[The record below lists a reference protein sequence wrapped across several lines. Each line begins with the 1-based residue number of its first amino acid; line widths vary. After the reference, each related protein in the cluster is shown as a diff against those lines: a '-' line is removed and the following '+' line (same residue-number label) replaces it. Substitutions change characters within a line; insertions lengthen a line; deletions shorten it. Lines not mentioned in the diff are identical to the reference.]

1 MRRALTLALVVVAA
15 VAVAVVVRQ
24 HRDATAKRVDVI
36 FDTAKGMVG
45 GQLVKIA
52 GARAGRVDAVHLTPD
67 HRARMQLRIEDRFVP
82 FHADATCRILPEGPI
97 SENYVECDPGV
108 QTSRP
113 LPAVRGVPTVGLAH
127 TTSPVSIQ
135 DLLDVFAAPTQMRLR
150 LLINELGIG
159 TAGRGNDINDILRRT
174 NPTLRDAQA
183 LLGVINGQ
191 RAQLGRAIDQT
202 DQVLAGVGA
211 SSADVHRFVAGS
223 AATAQ
228 ALARHPAALSTAV
241 NRLPGLLRSARSGL
255 RAIDRATTAG
265 TPLLASLQQSG
276 PQLTTLTKTL
286 PAFAR
291 AAVPAVRATTAA
303 SIEGR
308 RTVKS
313 ARRLGRSLKS
323 LAATTPV
330 LTNLRDFMVSSRDKG
345 AFEQLLR
352 VPYSLANLTS
362 LYNGVS
368 HVVTL
373 FAGVPL
379 QCLIPG
385 ITAPGCDQT
394 YYGPRVPLNDPRNLG
409 VTQTLL
415 SNALA
420 KLTGGRKSAA
430 KHVAKRPAKTATPKL
445 PSITKVVPNLSKPL
459 QSVAGSVQELLG
471 GIGSLLHPRSRSD
484 GGISDL
490 LDYLLR

>member
-1 MRRALTLALVVVAA
+1 MRRALAIALVAAA
-15 VAVAVVVRQ
+15 VVVVVLAVRQ
-24 HRDATAKRVDVI
+24 HRDATTQRVDVV

-52 GARAGRVDAVHLTPD
+52 GARAGNVDSVHLTPD
-67 HRARMQLRIEDRFVP
+67 HRARMVLRIEDRFTP

-108 QTSRP
+108 QTARP
-113 LPAVRGVPTVGLAH
+113 LARVAGVPTVPVGH
-127 TTSPVSIQ
+127 TTAPVSIQ
-135 DLLDVFAAPTQMRLR
+135 DLLDVFAAPTQQRLR

-159 TAGRGNDINDILRRT
+159 TAGRGDDINDILRRT
-174 NPTLRDAQA
+174 NPTLRDARE
-183 LLGVINGQ
+183 LLAVVNGQ
-191 RAQLGRAIDQT
+191 RAELGRAIDQT
-202 DQVLAGVGA
+202 DQVLQGVGA
-211 SSADVHRFVAGS
+211 SSDVHRFVAGS
-223 AATAQ
+223 AATAR
-228 ALARHPAALSTAV
+228 ALSRHPAALASAV
-241 NRLPGLLRSARSGL
+241 DRLPALLRSARTGL

-291 AAVPAVRATTAA
+291 SAVPAVRATTAL
-303 SIEGR
+303 SVEGR

-313 ARRLGRSLKS
+313 TRKLGHSLKA
-323 LAATTPV
+323 LGATTPV
-330 LTNLRDFMVSSRDKG
+330 LSDLRDFMVSSRDDG
-345 AFEQLLR
+345 AIEQLLR
-352 VPYSLANLTS
+352 VPYALGNLAS

-394 YYGPRVPLNDPRNLG
+394 YYGPRVPLNDPKNLG
-409 VTQTLL
+409 ITRTLL
-415 SNALA
+415 RNALA
-420 KLTGGRKSAA
+420 KLDAA
-430 KHVAKRPAKTATPKL
+430 KRSGKPASSKPAKTLVPKL
-445 PSITKVVPNLSKPL
+445 PAPKLPKPKVPSLKPVLPILDKPL
-459 QSVAGSVQELLG
+459 KSV
-471 GIGSLLHPRSRSD
+471 
-484 GGISDL
+484 SDL
-490 LDYLLR
+490 LDYLLG